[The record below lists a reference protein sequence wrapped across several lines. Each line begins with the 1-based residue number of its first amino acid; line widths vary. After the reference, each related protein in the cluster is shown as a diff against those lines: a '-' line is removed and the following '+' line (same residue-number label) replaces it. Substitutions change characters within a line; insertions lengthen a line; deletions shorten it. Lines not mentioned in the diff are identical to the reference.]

1 MPAGLRWH
9 FLLQD
14 IGQWWP
20 VATSGP
26 LPHSPSTRRSVLE
39 LEPRPSALC
48 TLLFLTQITAT
59 TSIYINNN
67 YNVQLNLILLMAMD
81 KNNRNTTTAHQR
93 GRGILASFS
102 FSSSSSSGFNSSCS
116 MWLTV
121 FLSVSACV
129 CAQHQNRHS
138 GHVLFIWVQR
148 LNAGHILCKHQCERR
163 LWACDSFQCSM
174 IFLGSH
180 SSSLLLPGPLVGFLK
195 RRLCSCLHEVESF
208 CSWCGSWVSNV
219 IPKIHNTPDILWLSS
234 QNLSSSTP
242 WPAFAS
248 SLPPPFDASPAQD
261 FMLLTVSNSDHK
273 LVRRVWSLFP
283 AHSLQVLWANLILSK
298 FAAHPDRRSFPHKNV
313 LPFWNY
319 CNLAPKDVSGDSQ
332 CRNQYGFIRMFVYYE
347 RRV

>member
-1 MPAGLRWH
+1 MLWLW
-9 FLLQD
+9 F
-14 IGQWWP
+14 
-20 VATSGP
+20 
-26 LPHSPSTRRSVLE
+26 
-39 LEPRPSALC
+39 
-48 TLLFLTQITAT
+48 LFLTQITAT

-81 KNNRNTTTAHQR
+81 KNNRNTTMAHQR
-93 GRGILASFS
+93 GRGILASFSFS

-195 RRLCSCLHEVESF
+195 RRLCSCLHERLKASVLDAALGFPMWYLKSTTPLTSF
-208 CSWCGSWVSNV
+208 DCQVKTC
-219 IPKIHNTPDILWLSS
+219 
-234 QNLSSSTP
+234 
-242 WPAFAS
+242 
-248 SLPPPFDASPAQD
+248 PPPLHDQ
-261 FMLLTVSNSDHK
+261 LL
-273 LVRRVWSLFP
+273 LPLF
-283 AHSLQVLWANLILSK
+283 LRLSTLLLRK
-298 FAAHPDRRSFPHKNV
+298 TS
-313 LPFWNY
+313 
-319 CNLAPKDVSGDSQ
+319 C
-332 CRNQYGFIRMFVYYE
+332 C
-347 RRV
+347 